1 MQGECIHYFYVKK
14 GMPNEE
20 SPGITMTLDKNQ
32 HQTISA
38 SISNAESNISQT
50 TLDKNS
56 FNLKLQGVV
65 SIAIWLQGQRAVTS
79 FLPLD
84 NQWTAL
90 IRIFLGTIENIS
102 NDFPGVFYF
111 HRCSKL
117 FMSVR
122 FRLDK
127 DSFMEHQ
134 LGLAI
139 AVTMFLKQ
147 DEYHSKLI

>member
-1 MQGECIHYFYVKK
+1 MKFVITSSMHEWSMQGECIHYFYVKK

-20 SPGITMTLDKNQ
+20 SPGISMTLDKNQ

-38 SISNAESNISQT
+38 SISNAESNISQS

-102 NDFPGVFYF
+102 NDLPGVF
-111 HRCSKL
+111 
-117 FMSVR
+117 
-122 FRLDK
+122 
-127 DSFMEHQ
+127 DSRYIDFDN
-134 LGLAI
+134 
-139 AVTMFLKQ
+139 FLCR
-147 DEYHSKLI
+147 